1 MLGRGNGVW
10 LTPTMS
16 INLTLHDG
24 EDGPQ
29 TDLWQTPTWV
39 TWICLS
45 YDPETGLPDGNHG
58 GVRRRYIEW
67 VEGHLDGVYQCI
79 EELEWERKRIHD
91 HVEDVNSV
99 ENPHFGFV

>member
-1 MLGRGNGVW
+1 
-10 LTPTMS
+10 MS

-29 TDLWQTPTWV
+29 IDLWQTPTWV
-39 TWICLS
+39 TWVCLS
-45 YDPETGLPDGNHG
+45 YDPETEIPDGNHE

-67 VEGHLDGVYQCI
+67 VKGHLDGVYPGV
-79 EELEWERKRIHD
+79 EELEWERERIHD

-99 ENPHFGFV
+99 ENPHFSFI